1 MICVSE
7 YILCKGEKVI
17 NTRLGIT
24 VCELDEFLQDISNQ
38 IWKDS
43 LVWTIKI
50 KGHSIDYYLTKAQ
63 IEINRGIT
71 FEKTEFYAILCELIK
86 NDIKLA
92 MWYDIY
98 YEELPVYNNL
108 KDIIIACY
116 TGIIDKSGM
125 CEVYFRME

>member
-1 MICVSE
+1 MSE
-7 YILCKGEKVI
+7 CILCKGEKVI
-17 NTRLGIT
+17 NFGLGIV
-24 VCELDEFLQDISNQ
+24 VCELDQFLQDISNQ

-50 KGHSIDYYLTKAQ
+50 RGHSIDYYLTKAQ
-63 IEINRGIT
+63 VEINRGII

-86 NDIKLA
+86 HGIKLA

-98 YEELPVYNNL
+98 YEDLPVCNNL
-108 KDIIIACY
+108 KDILIACY
-116 TGIIDKSGM
+116 EGITDKTGM